1 MSLILDGTGGVTF
14 PAGGVGN
21 PASAIVGLTDTQTLT
36 NKTLTSPV
44 LTTPAL
50 GTPSALVLTNATG
63 LSRAALPAGSVL
75 QVVSVTY
82 GTGASI
88 SSTSFTD
95 TGLTASIT
103 PSSASNKVLVIVS
116 NNAIS
121 QTQTTANRQYSLII
135 VRGATTL
142 LTKYWSS
149 YAPTVDG
156 YSEISIDGSMLYLD
170 SPATTSSTTYKIQGK
185 VNNTASSTQLKLNS
199 DGSAQST
206 ITLMEIS
213 A

>member
-1 MSLILDGTGGVTF
+1 
-14 PAGGVGN
+14 
-21 PASAIVGLTDTQTLT
+21 
-36 NKTLTSPV
+36 
-44 LTTPAL
+44 L

-75 QVVSVTY
+75 QTVSVTY
-82 GTGASI
+82 GTATSI

-116 NNAIS
+116 NNVIS
-121 QTQTTANRQYSLII
+121 QTQTTANRNYSLII

-142 LTKYWSS
+142 LTKLWPS